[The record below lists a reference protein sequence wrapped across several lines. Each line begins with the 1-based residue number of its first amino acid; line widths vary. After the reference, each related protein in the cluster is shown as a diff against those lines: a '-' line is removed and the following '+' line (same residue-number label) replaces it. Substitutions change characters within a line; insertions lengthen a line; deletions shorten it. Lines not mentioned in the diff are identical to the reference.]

1 MNWGRFAE
9 RLEALLAAIL
19 EQEGTRLPGDR
30 RLGLRQR
37 AQQEGITLS
46 EQQYQQ
52 LRRLCE
58 APAGAGKP

>member
-1 MNWGRFAE
+1 MNWGRFTE

-58 APAGAGKP
+58 APA